1 MASLSD
7 EVRRSH
13 PPAGVVLNGK
23 YLASKHRSGVFR
35 VADQLARHMDRQL
48 ADAGAG
54 AEWRMVCPPDVKD
67 VPKMAAITAEI
78 VGPLTW
84 QVWEQIQL
92 PIAARGQLLVNL
104 CNLAPIAHRGSI
116 TMIHDAQVFIS
127 PQSYSKAFAAWYQ
140 FVLPRVGATA
150 RMILT
155 VSEYSRRQL
164 AEAGVCDYDRIK
176 VLHNG
181 ADHILGIE
189 PDPLVVHRLGLKP
202 RSYVLAFSSTQAHKN
217 ISVLFEAFRR
227 PELADV
233 SLVLVGSKG
242 AAEYEVSGMSPPP
255 NTIHAGRT
263 NDAQLRAL
271 LEAAACL
278 AFPSTTEGFGLP
290 PLEAMTLGCPVVVA
304 PCGALPEVCGQ
315 AAVYADADAP
325 DDWAQALLGMVESVA
340 RQEQY
345 RALGRAHAT
354 SYRWAISAERLIGLI
369 EANR

>member
-1 MASLSD
+1 LASLSD

-13 PPAGVVLNGK
+13 PPASVVLNGK
-23 YLASKHRSGVFR
+23 YLASRHRSGVFR
-35 VADQLARHMDRQL
+35 VADQLTRHMDRQL

-54 AEWRMVCPPDVKD
+54 ADWRMICPPDVKD
-67 VPKMAAITAEI
+67 VPEMAAITPKI

-104 CNLAPIAHRGSI
+104 CNLAPMAHHGSI

-164 AEAGVCDYDRIK
+164 AEAGVCDYDRIE

-189 PDPLVVHRLGLKP
+189 SDASVVGRLGLKP
-202 RSYVLAFSSTQAHKN
+202 RSYVVAFSSTQAHKN

-233 SLVLVGSKG
+233 SLVLIGSKG
-242 AAEYEVSGMSPPP
+242 AADYEASGMTPPS
-255 NTIHAGRT
+255 NTIHAGKT
-263 NDAQLRAL
+263 SDSQLRAL
-271 LEAAACL
+271 LESAACL

-325 DDWAQALLGMVESVA
+325 EDWAQALLGMVESAA
-340 RQEQY
+340 RQEEY
-345 RALGRAHAT
+345 RALGLAHAAD
-354 SYRWAISAERLIGLI
+354 YRWAISADRLIGLI